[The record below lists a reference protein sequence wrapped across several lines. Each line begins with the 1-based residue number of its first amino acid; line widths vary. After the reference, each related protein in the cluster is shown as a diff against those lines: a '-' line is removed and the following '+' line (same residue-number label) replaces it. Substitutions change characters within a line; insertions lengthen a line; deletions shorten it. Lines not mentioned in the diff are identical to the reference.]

1 MALRTFKPDVA
12 KIERLRIQKGWALPD
27 LAAKA
32 CVSKRTIDS
41 IMRGKEVVI
50 STISRVAMALGVSP
64 DELIVDFHLQP
75 AAPPKGKRFEVAF
88 RIDVRFQGDEAHDL
102 DFEEFDEA
110 SDLLAFLEKLTKLI
124 APMAGDIEVTGVET
138 SSVIVR
144 VRMTIED
151 ILSVLK
157 LYAEHDPHALSL
169 FQSMQ
174 ILATREEF
182 FGDAPEQVPESQR
195 PVFLGDNAT

>member
-41 IMRGKEVVI
+41 IMLGKEVVI
-50 STISRVAMALGVSP
+50 STISRVAKALGVSP
-64 DELIVDFHLQP
+64 DELIAGFDQEPVL
-75 AAPPKGKRFEVAF
+75 PPKGKRFEVAF

-124 APMAGDIEVTGVET
+124 APLLGGIEVTGVEK
-138 SSVIVR
+138 SSVTVR
-144 VRMTIED
+144 VRMTRED
-151 ILSVLK
+151 VLSVLK
-157 LYAEHDPHALSL
+157 LYAESDPRVMAL
-169 FQSMQ
+169 FQVMQ
-174 ILATREEF
+174 IMATEEEF
-182 FGDAPEQVPESQR
+182 LGEATEQLPASYHSVFVESDR
-195 PVFLGDNAT
+195 R